1 MKRNSI
7 APAAAIVAWALSSAA
22 GAQVAISVEYYH
34 AGLDHFFVSSLA
46 ADIDA
51 LDSGRF
57 GGWARTG
64 QTFGAAAHAGAGLA
78 PVCRFYIPPPKGDS
92 HFFSASVEECQTVLR
107 KSETDPDYAGFVY
120 ESPSAWF
127 TALPDTRTG
136 ACPDGTVPAW
146 RLWNRRADSNHRY
159 TANPAVREQ
168 MLARGYVSEG
178 YGPQAVSLCAPALPP
193 AGASI
198 AVSGATP
205 FAPGCDGA
213 AGLGTLYAG
222 AEVEPMIAVSPTDA
236 DHVVA
241 VWQQDRWSNGGARG
255 LVTAASQDGGRTW
268 ARAAPAFSRCA
279 GGNGANGG
287 DYARATDPWVSFA
300 TDGTAWQIA
309 LAFSGTSPE
318 ASSTNAILVSRSV
331 DGGRSWSD
339 PHTLI
344 HDSGRFFNDK
354 ESITADRFDARFVYA
369 VWDRL
374 DGAGGGPTYF
384 ARTTDGGATWE
395 RPRAIYDPGNTGQTI
410 NNQLVVLG
418 DGTLLVLFTRLPT
431 SSSSVYHPEMQVIR
445 SNDRGAT
452 WSPPILVAP
461 VQARGTFDAD
471 SGLAVRDAE
480 NLGSIA
486 AGPAGEV
493 AVVWQDARFS
503 GGTHDGIA
511 FSRSTDSGV
520 TWSPPVRIN
529 GAPAAR
535 AFVPALHIRADG
547 VIGVTYYDLRND
559 LPDPDTLAA
568 DLWLTRSLDG
578 VNWLETHVD
587 GPFDL
592 YFAPLA
598 RGLFLGDYMGLAS
611 VGTSFLPLYVRTHPS
626 SGDNRTDVIAHLT
639 ATLARA
645 RSKARDETH
654 GADGTPVVAH
664 AAAPLADSPALRAMR
679 AASVARTLERR
690 RR

>member
-213 AGLGTLYAG
+213 AGLGTL
-222 AEVEPMIAVSPTDA
+222 
-236 DHVVA
+236 
-241 VWQQDRWSNGGARG
+241 
-255 LVTAASQDGGRTW
+255 
-268 ARAAPAFSRCA
+268 
-279 GGNGANGG
+279 
-287 DYARATDPWVSFA
+287 
-300 TDGTAWQIA
+300 
-309 LAFSGTSPE
+309 
-318 ASSTNAILVSRSV
+318 
-331 DGGRSWSD
+331 
-339 PHTLI
+339 
-344 HDSGRFFNDK
+344 
-354 ESITADRFDARFVYA
+354 
-369 VWDRL
+369 
-374 DGAGGGPTYF
+374 
-384 ARTTDGGATWE
+384 
-395 RPRAIYDPGNTGQTI
+395 
-410 NNQLVVLG
+410 
-418 DGTLLVLFTRLPT
+418 
-431 SSSSVYHPEMQVIR
+431 
-445 SNDRGAT
+445 
-452 WSPPILVAP
+452 
-461 VQARGTFDAD
+461 
-471 SGLAVRDAE
+471 
-480 NLGSIA
+480 
-486 AGPAGEV
+486 
-493 AVVWQDARFS
+493 
-503 GGTHDGIA
+503 
-511 FSRSTDSGV
+511 
-520 TWSPPVRIN
+520 
-529 GAPAAR
+529 
-535 AFVPALHIRADG
+535 
-547 VIGVTYYDLRND
+547 
-559 LPDPDTLAA
+559 
-568 DLWLTRSLDG
+568 
-578 VNWLETHVD
+578 
-587 GPFDL
+587 
-592 YFAPLA
+592 
-598 RGLFLGDYMGLAS
+598 
-611 VGTSFLPLYVRTHPS
+611 
-626 SGDNRTDVIAHLT
+626 
-639 ATLARA
+639 
-645 RSKARDETH
+645 
-654 GADGTPVVAH
+654 
-664 AAAPLADSPALRAMR
+664 
-679 AASVARTLERR
+679 
-690 RR
+690 